1 MASSGECVK
10 VIVRCRPMNGREKN
24 LNCKCVLAMES
35 SRGSCQITNPGD
47 AKAPPK
53 AFTFDG
59 SYFTD
64 STTEQIYNDIAYP
77 LVEGVTEGYNGTIF
91 AYGQTGCGKSFTM
104 QGITDPPSQR
114 GIIPRAFDHVFE
126 TVSIS
131 DTTKFLIHASYLEI
145 YNEEIR
151 DLLGKDV
158 KAKLDLKE
166 HPEKG
171 VYVNSL
177 SMHPVHNVK
186 ECERIME
193 KGWKNR
199 STGSTLMN
207 ADSSRSHSIFTI
219 CMEMATEDD
228 EGEEHIRAGKLNLV
242 DLAGS
247 ERQGKTGATG
257 DRLKEA
263 TKINL
268 SLSALG
274 NVISAL
280 VDGKSKHIPYRD
292 SKLTRLLQD
301 SLGGNT
307 KTMMVACL
315 SPADNNYEET
325 ISTLRYANRAK
336 NIKNKPKINEDPKD
350 ALLREYQEEIEKL
363 KAMLMGQMPL
373 ADGFSGVQKAA
384 QAKASRQSPGGV
396 TREELEAEKE
406 RLREEYETR
415 MNDMADKYEME
426 KVGKAKLEEDMT
438 KLRSFYDDQLRSV
451 DGQLA
456 HLPPSAAVLGEI
468 EWSQEGVKDKQSPE
482 AVGDNDEEEEE
493 EGEFQEE
500 RPTKPRKKARSGTS
514 TRTSGRDER
523 PGSAA
528 PRERP
533 TSVMSANDLPSG
545 PEMEYMDPQGE
556 AVERET
562 IASRGSEGDSAA
574 SQVLTNTPTDAPGQ
588 QQQRQQQQATGQIQ
602 SEEAVRKRL
611 EELQQQM
618 VGGENKNNREV
629 KERRKKRKRYAEER
643 KQKLAEAIANM
654 DDDGI
659 MIAIYDDIHDEVR
672 AKNKLLEKEKKKI
685 EALEIEI
692 TDQRSEFEFDRID
705 YLDTIRKQEKQ
716 MLLMQALLERVQPCI
731 RKDCNYSNLD
741 RVKMTCKWDEDGH
754 KWILPKMTI
763 EKTAL
768 PSSGPGGGM
777 PGASGRAYD
786 PRGPMTNGDS
796 YEGFDDQRLK
806 EKLRQSEDIS
816 SSYFQSRRTSQLMQS
831 PDPVNKINMREIRD
845 SYASNG
851 NSFSR
856 AEEPVSRELRAAQ
869 VHGQLHSDEG
879 VFRRPSRLDALPTVS
894 GKKSKKKKGTYDY

>member
-10 VIVRCRPMNGREKN
+10 VIVRCRPMNSREKN
-24 LNCKCVLAMES
+24 MDCKCVLAMDS
-35 SRGSCQITNPGD
+35 SRGSCQITNPTD

-53 AFTFDG
+53 MFTFDG

-104 QGITDPPSQR
+104 QGITDPPTQR

-126 TVSIS
+126 TVSV
-131 DTTKFLIHASYLEI
+131 TEATKFLIHASYLEI

-158 KAKLDLKE
+158 KAKLELKE

-171 VYVNSL
+171 VYVNNL
-177 SMHPVHNVK
+177 SMHPVHNVT

-219 CMEMATEDD
+219 LMEMATTDD

-247 ERQGKTGATG
+247 ERQAKTGATG

-350 ALLREYQEEIEKL
+350 ALLREYQAEIEKL
-363 KAMLMGQMPL
+363 KAMLMGQMPI
-373 ADGFSGVQKAA
+373 DGLSDVQKAP
-384 QAKASRQSPGGV
+384 QGRASRQSPGGV
-396 TREELEAEKE
+396 TREELEAEKK
-406 RLREEYETR
+406 RLREEYETQ
-415 MNDMADKYEME
+415 MQDMANKYEME
-426 KVGKAKLEEDMT
+426 KVGKAKLEEDMN

-468 EWSQEGVKDKQSPE
+468 EWSHKGVMDKQSPE
-482 AVGDNDEEEEE
+482 AREDNEVEREEVG
-493 EGEFQEE
+493 FQEE
-500 RPTKPRKKARSGTS
+500 RPTKPRKKSRSGTT
-514 TRTSGRDER
+514 TRTGGHDEGR
-523 PGSAA
+523 STAA
-528 PRERP
+528 PRDRP
-533 TSVMSANDLPSG
+533 SSVMSGSDLPSG

-556 AVERET
+556 VMDPQGEVIERET
-562 IASRGSEGDSAA
+562 DTSYRSESGSGQA
-574 SQVLTNTPTDAPGQ
+574 LTTTPNELSGQ
-588 QQQRQQQQATGQIQ
+588 QQQASGQIQ

-659 MIAIYDDIHDEVR
+659 MIAIYDNIHDEVR
-672 AKNKLLEKEKKKI
+672 AKNKLLEKEKQKI
-685 EALEIEI
+685 EALEVELL
-692 TDQRSEFEFDRID
+692 DQRSEFEFDRID

-716 MLLMQALLERVQPCI
+716 MLLLEALLDRVQPCI

-741 RVKMTCKWDEDGH
+741 RIKMTCKWDEDTH
-754 KWILPKMTI
+754 KWVLPKMTI

-768 PSSGPGGGM
+768 PSSGPGGVM
-777 PGASGRAYD
+777 PGRAYD
-786 PRGPMTNGDS
+786 LRSPSTNGDT
-796 YEGFDDQRLK
+796 YEGYDDQRLK

-816 SSYFQSRRTSQLMQS
+816 NSYFQSRRATQLMQS
-831 PDPVNKINMREIRD
+831 PDSGNKISMREIRE
-845 SYASNG
+845 SYGTNG
-851 NSFSR
+851 NAFTR
-856 AEEPVSRELRAAQ
+856 TEEPMSRDLRAAQ
-869 VHGQLHSDEG
+869 VHGQLHNDDA
-879 VFRRPSRLDALPTVS
+879 VLRRPSRLDALPTVS